1 MAVLSKYGIEYGLSA
16 LPKVVQ
22 VAIPLIGTQEVVG
35 RGSNRT
41 ILAWRDELN
50 QAYGIAPNAQKISG
64 YSDDDIPWCGLFQA
78 HVWFTAG
85 KPVVKDPLWARNWAH
100 AGEPVG
106 EVIGG
111 KMRWAQD
118 RKASLGDALTF
129 IRNGGGHIGT
139 YICEDATHYAVLGGN
154 QGNRVSIMALEK
166 ARCIAVRRPPM
177 RVAPASMQ
185 PYVVAKVPAKTSVN
199 EA

>member
-50 QAYGIAPNAQKISG
+50 QAYGIDPNAQKISG

-78 HVWFTAG
+78 HVWFAAG
-85 KPVVKDPLWARNWAH
+85 KPVVENPLWARNWAH

-111 KMRWAQD
+111 KMRWVQD
-118 RKASLGDALTF
+118 RRASLGDALTF

-166 ARCIAVRRPPM
+166 SRCIAVRRPPM
-177 RVAPASMQ
+177 RVAPTSMQ
-185 PYVVAKVPAKTSVN
+185 PYVVAKVPARTSVN